1 MSKKAKLIT
10 IITSAVVAVA
20 LIVLAICLVV
30 ANNNR
35 EKTQTSIMTCSTNPS
50 IQFVLN
56 GNDKVMRVVALNN
69 DGKALELNASF
80 AGLKAEDAAELFVK
94 LSTESGKIQV
104 NTTGT
109 TVTISFSGLK
119 EDYSKLKDKAVSKV
133 NSYFDEK
140 GIIAGAIGNVES
152 LKESLLKL
160 KSTESVLD
168 ENTDNEIMAKYLEIS
183 SYSLK
188 LLPDN
193 KTEWFDRYD
202 QQVETLRKAEELY
215 NETITDTRKKLEKL
229 EVKSAED
236 QLEKQRLE
244 NILNIAEIT
253 WKNAKDTFD
262 DFTDGLNNTLAG
274 LQQAFNTLRNDFA
287 KLITEYKA
295 ELEKHQ
301 TEFANNKA
309 EIKQKI
315 ADFRASLNK

>member
-80 AGLKAEDAAELFVK
+80 VGLKAEDAAELFVK

-104 NTTGT
+104 DTTGT

-133 NSYFDEK
+133 NSYFDEN

-152 LKESLLKL
+152 LKESLLTL
-160 KSTESVLD
+160 KSTASDVETKTEQELMEQYQKVADAVSKIVPNEMENFYKRYD
-168 ENTDNEIMAKYLEIS
+168 EFYAKYLEAKKE
-183 SYSLK
+183 YEDGLTYWQDLMDSL
-188 LLPDN
+188 P
-193 KTEWFDRYD
+193 ERYTKE
-202 QQVETLRKAEELY
+202 QC
-215 NETITDTRKKLEKL
+215 
-229 EVKSAED
+229 KSAIDSLAKSWTSAQE
-236 QLEKQRLE
+236 LFK
-244 NILNIAEIT
+244 
-253 WKNAKDTFD
+253 KNV
-262 DFTDGLNNTLAG
+262 AG
-274 LQQAFNTLRNDFA
+274 LAPTAESLQQSFNTLRNDFA
-287 KLITEYKA
+287 KLITDYKT
-295 ELEKHQ
+295 ELEKHK

>member
-80 AGLKAEDAAELFVK
+80 VGLKAEDAAELFVK

-119 EDYSKLKDKAVSKV
+119 EDYSKLKDKAVSKA

-160 KSTESVLD
+160 KSTASDVE
-168 ENTDNEIMAKYLEIS
+168 T
-183 SYSLK
+183 
-188 LLPDN
+188 
-193 KTEWFDRYD
+193 KTEQELMKQYQKVADAVSKIVPNEMENFYKKYD
-202 QQVETLRKAEELY
+202 EFYAQYLKAKKAYEDGLTYWQSLPEGYTEE
-215 NETITDTRKKLEKL
+215 KC
-229 EVKSAED
+229 KSAID
-236 QLEKQRLE
+236 
-244 NILNIAEIT
+244 ILVKDWSSAQELFK
-253 WKNAKDTFD
+253 KNVA
-262 DFTDGLNNTLAG
+262 GLAPTVES

>member
-80 AGLKAEDAAELFVK
+80 VGLKAEDAAELFVK

-152 LKESLLKL
+152 LKESLLTL
-160 KSTESVLD
+160 KSTASDVE
-168 ENTDNEIMAKYLEIS
+168 T
-183 SYSLK
+183 
-188 LLPDN
+188 
-193 KTEWFDRYD
+193 KTEQELMEQYQKVADAVSKIVPNEMENFYKKYD
-202 QQVETLRKAEELY
+202 EFYAQYLKAKKEYEDGLTYWQELMKSLPEGYTEE
-215 NETITDTRKKLEKL
+215 KC
-229 EVKSAED
+229 KSAIDSLAKSWTSAQE
-236 QLEKQRLE
+236 LFK
-244 NILNIAEIT
+244 
-253 WKNAKDTFD
+253 KNVA
-262 DFTDGLNNTLAG
+262 GLAPTVES

>member
-50 IQFVLN
+50 VQFVLN

-80 AGLKAEDAAELFVK
+80 VGLKAEDAAELFVK

-160 KSTESVLD
+160 KSTASDVE
-168 ENTDNEIMAKYLEIS
+168 T
-183 SYSLK
+183 
-188 LLPDN
+188 
-193 KTEWFDRYD
+193 KTEQELMKQYQKVADAVSKIVPNEMENFYKKYD
-202 QQVETLRKAEELY
+202 DFYAQYLKAKKAYVDWLTYWQSLPEGYTEE
-215 NETITDTRKKLEKL
+215 KC
-229 EVKSAED
+229 KSAIDSLAKSWTSAQE
-236 QLEKQRLE
+236 LFK
-244 NILNIAEIT
+244 
-253 WKNAKDTFD
+253 KNVA
-262 DFTDGLNNTLAG
+262 GLAPTVES

-287 KLITEYKA
+287 KLITNYKA

>member
-80 AGLKAEDAAELFVK
+80 VGLKAEDAAELFVK

-160 KSTESVLD
+160 KSTASDVE
-168 ENTDNEIMAKYLEIS
+168 T
-183 SYSLK
+183 
-188 LLPDN
+188 
-193 KTEWFDRYD
+193 KTEQELMKQYQKVADAVSKIVPNEMENFYKKYD
-202 QQVETLRKAEELY
+202 EFYAQYLKAKKDYEDGLTYWQELMKSLPEGCTEE
-215 NETITDTRKKLEKL
+215 KC
-229 EVKSAED
+229 KSAIDSLAKSWTSAQE
-236 QLEKQRLE
+236 LFK
-244 NILNIAEIT
+244 
-253 WKNAKDTFD
+253 KNVA
-262 DFTDGLNNTLAG
+262 GLAPTVES

>member
-80 AGLKAEDAAELFVK
+80 VGLKAEDAAELFVK

-160 KSTESVLD
+160 KSTASDVE
-168 ENTDNEIMAKYLEIS
+168 T
-183 SYSLK
+183 
-188 LLPDN
+188 
-193 KTEWFDRYD
+193 KTEQELMKQYQKVADAVSKIVPNEMENFYKKYD
-202 QQVETLRKAEELY
+202 EFYAQYLKAKKAYEDGLTYWQSLPEGYTEE
-215 NETITDTRKKLEKL
+215 KC
-229 EVKSAED
+229 KSAID
-236 QLEKQRLE
+236 
-244 NILNIAEIT
+244 ILVKDWSSAQELFK
-253 WKNAKDTFD
+253 KNVA
-262 DFTDGLNNTLAG
+262 GLAPTVES

>member
-56 GNDKVMRVVALNN
+56 GNDKVMSVVALNN

-80 AGLKAEDAAELFVK
+80 VGLKAEDAAELFVK

-160 KSTESVLD
+160 KSTASDVE
-168 ENTDNEIMAKYLEIS
+168 T
-183 SYSLK
+183 
-188 LLPDN
+188 
-193 KTEWFDRYD
+193 KTEQELMKSLPEGY
-202 QQVETLRKAEELY
+202 TEE
-215 NETITDTRKKLEKL
+215 KC
-229 EVKSAED
+229 KSAIDSLAKSWTSAQE
-236 QLEKQRLE
+236 LFK
-244 NILNIAEIT
+244 
-253 WKNAKDTFD
+253 KNVA
-262 DFTDGLNNTLAG
+262 GLAPTVES

>member
-80 AGLKAEDAAELFVK
+80 VGLKAEDAAELFVK

-104 NTTGT
+104 DTTGT

-152 LKESLLKL
+152 LKESLLTL
-160 KSTESVLD
+160 KSTASNVE
-168 ENTDNEIMAKYLEIS
+168 T
-183 SYSLK
+183 
-188 LLPDN
+188 
-193 KTEWFDRYD
+193 KTEQELMEQYKKVADAVSKIVPNEMENFYKKYD
-202 QQVETLRKAEELY
+202 EFYAQYLKA
-215 NETITDTRKKLEKL
+215 KKDYE
-229 EVKSAED
+229 
-236 QLEKQRLE
+236 
-244 NILNIAEIT
+244 
-253 WKNAKDTFD
+253 
-262 DFTDGLNNTLAG
+262 DGLTYWQELMKSLPEGYTKQQCESAIDSLAKSWTSAQELFKKNVAG
-274 LQQAFNTLRNDFA
+274 LAPTVESLQQSFNTLRNDFA

>member
-80 AGLKAEDAAELFVK
+80 VGLKAEDAAELFVK

-160 KSTESVLD
+160 KSTASDVE
-168 ENTDNEIMAKYLEIS
+168 T
-183 SYSLK
+183 
-188 LLPDN
+188 
-193 KTEWFDRYD
+193 KTEQELMKQYQKVADAVSKIVPNEMENFYKKYD
-202 QQVETLRKAEELY
+202 EFYAQYLKAKKDYEDGLTYWQELMKSLPEGYTEE
-215 NETITDTRKKLEKL
+215 KC
-229 EVKSAED
+229 KSAIGSLAKSWTSAQE
-236 QLEKQRLE
+236 LFK
-244 NILNIAEIT
+244 
-253 WKNAKDTFD
+253 KNVA
-262 DFTDGLNNTLAG
+262 GLAPTVES

-287 KLITEYKA
+287 KLITNYKA